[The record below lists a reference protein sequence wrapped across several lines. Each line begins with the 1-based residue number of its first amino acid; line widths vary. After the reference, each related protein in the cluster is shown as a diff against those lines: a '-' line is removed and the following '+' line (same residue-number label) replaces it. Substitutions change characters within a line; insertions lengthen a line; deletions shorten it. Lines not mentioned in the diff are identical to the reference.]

1 MVLAHPFETGRQR
14 MDGNAKRT
22 WVVRESEGDPVR
34 YSTAAFTLFASVV
47 LSVDPA
53 EPPRTLLEWVR
64 DTRAARLKGDHRA
77 WLEAGL
83 HALALAPDH
92 PDLLISVARARAA
105 LGQAKESIALVRQAV
120 DRGAGI
126 DVARIPELQ
135 RLPPSPEL
143 EALID
148 DARRNLGSVPRA
160 QIFALISD
168 SAAPEGITYDPVSRR
183 VFVGTIHGEILQVD
197 ERGQVSVFVPRD
209 SGLLQVLGLKV
220 DPDRKLLWAVNGIF
234 PELLSSEAPKPEVGV
249 GGIHAFRLADGKVA
263 GKYWLDER
271 PLLHGFNDLAL
282 ARNGDVYVTDSAQ
295 AAVYRVHAGKLELFV
310 RDEHLTFANGTVL
323 APDQKRLY
331 VASVEGI
338 SLVDVPTRKVRRLA
352 VPANASVHSID
363 GLAYHRGDLIGVQ
376 SSPYLGRVV
385 RISLGIDGRSVRR
398 VSTLS
403 SRSPVEY
410 NQTTAVV
417 AGDQLYVVAGTP
429 AVDTAGAPLAKEPKP
444 QIVKIPLR

>member
-1 MVLAHPFETGRQR
+1 

-410 NQTTAVV
+410 SQTTAVV

>member
-1 MVLAHPFETGRQR
+1 

-126 DVARIPELQ
+126 DVAPELQ

-234 PELLSSEAPKPEVGV
+234 PELLISEAPKPEVGV

-323 APDQKRLY
+323 ASDQKRLY

>member
-1 MVLAHPFETGRQR
+1 

-126 DVARIPELQ
+126 DVAPELQ

-234 PELLSSEAPKPEVGV
+234 PELLISEAPKPEVGV

-352 VPANASVHSID
+352 VPANASVNSID

-410 NQTTAVV
+410 SQTTAVV

>member
-310 RDEHLTFANGTVL
+310 RDEHLTFANGVVL

>member
-126 DVARIPELQ
+126 DVAPELQ

-234 PELLSSEAPKPEVGV
+234 PELLISEAPKPEVGV

-323 APDQKRLY
+323 ASDQKRLY

-352 VPANASVHSID
+352 VPANASVNSID

-410 NQTTAVV
+410 SQTTAVV

>member
-410 NQTTAVV
+410 SQTTAVV

>member
-234 PELLSSEAPKPEVGV
+234 PELLISEAPKPEVGV

>member
-1 MVLAHPFETGRQR
+1 VVLAHPFETGRQR

-126 DVARIPELQ
+126 DVAPELQ

-234 PELLSSEAPKPEVGV
+234 PELLISEAPKPEVGV

-323 APDQKRLY
+323 ASDQKRLY

-352 VPANASVHSID
+352 VPANASVNSID

-410 NQTTAVV
+410 SQTTAVV